1 MQSSHA
7 CWHICSYG
15 FINFFLLTMV
25 LMLDT
30 FTLKWWATT
39 AADLCLW
46 YTVSSLTFSCNVM
59 TFLCF
64 LEVLPASLV
73 VLCMG
78 PLVLFR
84 VYAFALSVMKNTQ
97 EPQEITSLLKFT
109 IYWRDKLLTW
119 TWLAS
124 HGLLSRYS
132 QHLSS
137 LQNQQE
143 ILQNYYSISVHYSQ
157 FYAVMI

>member
-25 LMLDT
+25 LMLDS

-39 AADLCLW
+39 AADLSLW

-64 LEVLPASLV
+64 LGVLPASLV